1 MFSRLFGR
9 ARRAN
14 REVVDAVYERIVASA
29 RQPVFYGHW
38 AVPDTPLGR
47 FEMLCAHMVL
57 VLHRARGADPAMA
70 ELAQE
75 LTDEFFKDVDH
86 SLRELGIGDMGVPK
100 RMKKFARM
108 FYGRLNA
115 YAAALDAGNRDDL
128 AVALSRNIHPE
139 AFNGS
144 QPVEGTMALAR
155 HMMAVDA
162 TLRVWPDEQ
171 LLAGQL
177 PDIAP
182 AGLVRS

>member
-29 RQPVFYGHW
+29 RQPVFYGQW
-38 AVPDTPLGR
+38 DVPDTPLGR

-100 RMKKFARM
+100 RMKKLARM
-108 FYGRLNA
+108 FYGRAESYGGALDA
-115 YAAALDAGNRDDL
+115 ADAGALAAALR
-128 AVALSRNIHPE
+128 RNVLPE
-139 AFNGS
+139 ATDWPQAAN
-144 QPVEGTMALAR
+144 VAAYLIAAR
-155 HMMAVDA
+155 D
-162 TLRVWPDEQ
+162 
-171 LLAGQL
+171 LLAAQPLDEVLSGAVRF
-177 PDIAP
+177 PDAS
-182 AGLVRS
+182 GLEIGT